1 MYIAPDA
8 FKVEEMVNLL
18 YSRKVNRFQ
27 AFKLLLSVFSGS
39 HLKHSKVINV
49 HTARLLVSTQSDSP
63 WASLV
68 YGDGE
73 YLGDLPA
80 EISIGKKPLRV
91 LVPN

>member
-1 MYIAPDA
+1 MHLTREKM
-8 FKVEEMVNLL
+8 FENLIK
-18 YSRKVNRFQ
+18 S
-27 AFKLLLSVFSGS
+27 KLCIVRP
-39 HLKHSKVINV
+39 
-49 HTARLLVSTQSDSP
+49 T
-63 WASLV
+63 LV